1 MLKQSVI
8 FLSYF
13 LCIFSPHFYLFGRG
27 IKKLPHTDS
36 SFQMCT
42 TAGARL
48 GQSQR
53 LRTQSRLVYRIR
65 GLYYLNRHQW
75 PPRYTLGW
83 TWTWVRH
90 SNIEYE
96 HFNQA
101 LNCCTN
107 AHLHLQIILN
117 TCLSKKEKI
126 CFEFEGRITWRG
138 HTQRHLERDNK
149 NNTRTH
155 KGRGRERDSSIH
167 WFTFTPQMAR
177 MTTDC
182 LNQSQESGITPGCQE
197 PQHLGHIALQFQT
210 LAKSWIGLEQMP
222 VWVVG
227 SINSGLTHWPTIKSA
242 THFCLSFICDI
253 CYSINQK
260 FSILFLKS
268 YRNYR

>member
-42 TAGARL
+42 RAGAWL

-177 MTTDC
+177 MTRLSEPKPRVWNYTRVSGAPALGPYCIAIPNTSKELDWAGADARMGC
-182 LNQSQESGITPGCQE
+182 WQYKQWLNP
-197 PQHLGHIALQFQT
+197 
-210 LAKSWIGLEQMP
+210 
-222 VWVVG
+222 
-227 SINSGLTHWPTIKSA
+227 LTHNKVCNT
-242 THFCLSFICDI
+242 FLSFI
-253 CYSINQK
+253 YLWYL
-260 FSILFLKS
+260 LF
-268 YRNYR
+268 N